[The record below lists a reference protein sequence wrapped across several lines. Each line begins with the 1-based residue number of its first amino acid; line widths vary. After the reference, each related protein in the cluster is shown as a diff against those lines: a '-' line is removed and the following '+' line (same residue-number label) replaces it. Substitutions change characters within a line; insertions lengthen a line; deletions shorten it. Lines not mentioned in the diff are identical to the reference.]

1 MTESSSGEL
10 PPLCGPEE
18 FARLVTE
25 MVTDD
30 APRVF
35 AVVQEYGDR
44 IDARIAAWGLAHA
57 GHVDVIGLNGAIHL
71 GAAGPETVL
80 HRYDRRADTT
90 AHVIW
95 PSASEP
101 ELAGE

>member
-1 MTESSSGEL
+1 MTVTEPEGL

-18 FARLVTE
+18 FAELVTE
-25 MVTDD
+25 MVTDH
-30 APRVF
+30 APRLF
-35 AVVQEYGDR
+35 AVVQEYGER

-57 GHVDVIGLNGAIHL
+57 HHADVIGLDGAIHL

-80 HRYDRRADTT
+80 RRFERRADTS

-95 PSASEP
+95 PTQAAAPGRE
-101 ELAGE
+101 